1 MNNCTFLGKLTE
13 PAQLYDEDGVA
24 VVSFTLEIEEYR
36 KNKSGQKTRSTQK
49 LSFQAWHTAAITIN
63 EKLNTGDLILVECSA
78 RNSCDSDQATFDFY
92 NPTCYFRV
100 NRFKIFN
107 KYSQNLED

>member
-13 PAQLYDEDGVA
+13 PVELYEEDGVA
-24 VVSFTLEIEEYR
+24 VVGFTLEIEEYR
-36 KNKSGQKTRSTQK
+36 KNKSGQKTRNTQD
-49 LSFQAWHTAAITIN
+49 LNFQAWHTAAITID
-63 EKLNTGDLILVECSA
+63 EKLNIGDLILVECSA
-78 RNSCDSDQATFDFY
+78 RNSPESD
-92 NPTCYFRV
+92 CYFRV